1 MSNYEFSFFC
11 IILITSSIIHAEYSA
26 ELSPDY
32 YDETCPA
39 ALPAVTKIV
48 QQAIKKDPRMAASL
62 LRLHFHDC
70 FVNGCDGS
78 NLLDDNGT
86 FVGEKTASAN
96 LNSARGY
103 EVIDEIKD
111 AVDTI
116 CYGSVVSCAD
126 ILALAA
132 RDSIVAVILSGAH
145 TIGLARCSSFLAR
158 ITNDK
163 NINSVLRYMLRRD
176 CPNVAAQSDNIAPLD
191 QTSTLFDSRYYQ
203 ELLQFKG
210 LLHSDQELY
219 KGNNGSS
226 ESTDALVKKYSI
238 SPKAFLYDFAV
249 SMVKMGSINP
259 LTGLDGEIR
268 SNCRAINND

>member
-1 MSNYEFSFFC
+1 MSNYEISLFC
-11 IILITSSIIHAEYSA
+11 IILITSSIIHSSYS

-32 YDETCPA
+32 YDETCPD
-39 ALPAVTKIV
+39 ALPVVKKIV
-48 QQAIKKDPRMAASL
+48 QQAISQEPRMGASL
-62 LRLHFHDC
+62 VRLHFHDC

-86 FVGEKTASAN
+86 FVGEKTASSN

-103 EVIDEIKD
+103 EVIDQIKD

-116 CYGSVVSCAD
+116 CYDSVVSCAD

-145 TIGLARCSSFLAR
+145 TIGLARCTSFLAR

-163 NINSVLRYMLRRD
+163 NINPVFKDMLKRD
-176 CPNVAAQSDNIAPLD
+176 CPNVAAQNNNTAPLD

-226 ESTDALVKKYSI
+226 ENTDALVKKYSV
-238 SPKAFLYDFAV
+238 SVKAFWHDFTV
-249 SMVKMGSINP
+249 SIVKMGSIDP
-259 LTGLDGEIR
+259 LTGSDGEIR
-268 SNCRAINND
+268 SNCRTVNDD